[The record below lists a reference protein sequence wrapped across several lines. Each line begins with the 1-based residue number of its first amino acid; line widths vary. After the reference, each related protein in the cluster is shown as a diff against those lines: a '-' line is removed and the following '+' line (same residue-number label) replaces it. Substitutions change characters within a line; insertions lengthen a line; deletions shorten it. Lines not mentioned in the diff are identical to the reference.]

1 MRETFVNATINMGFW
16 DPMSCHFFKRELPPP
31 GVSSWTKMRL
41 NWIDPSKIK
50 IFNPGER
57 AEFILGPLGDGSS
70 EILAVKIP
78 ISRHTYYLI
87 ENRQPIGFDKNLP
100 GSGVLIMFADDT
112 IGECRHGKAPVKL
125 INADPSA
132 PHLEGAAF
140 DIVKKDN
147 FHDEKNRI
155 KIQLKEKM
163 GSSYKI
169 LVSPL

>member
-1 MRETFVNATINMGFW
+1 
-16 DPMSCHFFKRELPPP
+16 
-31 GVSSWTKMRL
+31 MRL

-50 IFNPGER
+50 TLNPGER

-78 ISRHTYYLI
+78 ISRYTYYLI

-125 INADPSA
+125 INADPSV
-132 PHLEGAAF
+132 PYLEGAAF

-155 KIQLKEKM
+155 RIKLKEKM